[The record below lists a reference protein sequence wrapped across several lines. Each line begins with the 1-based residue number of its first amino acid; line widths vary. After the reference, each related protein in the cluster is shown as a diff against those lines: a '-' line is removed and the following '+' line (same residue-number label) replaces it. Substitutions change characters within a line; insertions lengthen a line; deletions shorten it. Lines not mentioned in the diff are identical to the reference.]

1 MVFPPKCWFRSK
13 VCYKLP
19 TQKSQA
25 TEEKS
30 RKQTKQNKTKTQII
44 AASAV
49 LLTLLTDNKHGL
61 LMPHSQALKE
71 RLIQC
76 TSKQIMKS
84 REITTTLFWNK

>member
-1 MVFPPKCWFRSK
+1 MTIKHFLQLNYFLNGIPTKVLVQKQK

-44 AASAV
+44 AASGV
-49 LLTLLTDNKHGL
+49 LLTLLTDK
-61 LMPHSQALKE
+61 
-71 RLIQC
+71 
-76 TSKQIMKS
+76 
-84 REITTTLFWNK
+84 